1 MIFNRFKPVA
11 TCPAQIGSAFRYV
24 KREGKNL
31 FFKIKQETVQLDK
44 WFDKNPYPNLEERTN
59 ISQIMNIPEKKVRIW
74 FQNKRCKT
82 DEGKM
87 KCFFARNNIQNSDS
101 GEDEE
106 DLQESNYLIFLWVA
120 FKKLTRI
127 F

>member
-1 MIFNRFKPVA
+1 MFEASEAQQKPEEEAQDSKGRNRL
-11 TCPAQIGSAFRYV
+11 S
-24 KREGKNL
+24 E
-31 FFKIKQETVQLDK
+31 QETVQLDK

-106 DLQESNYLIFLWVA
+106 DLQESNYLIFLRVS
-120 FKKLTRI
+120 I
-127 F
+127 